1 MTLRLRPSPVL
12 ALAVALGLPLA
23 SPASAAET
31 ATTPTPTTQAA
42 TAAATGTDLVA
53 LGSALGA
60 AYAALL
66 QPGTATDTTTF
77 SLPDTLK
84 KIQAAAKVAGK
95 SELVDGLAT
104 KLNTASDNS
113 FASAL
118 ETVSGALADVPWSEA
133 KNLAAGGDTAVTDF
147 IRKTTAKKLRAQ
159 LLPVVQKSVAAA
171 GVPDQYKQ
179 LLAAAGPAASLFGKP
194 GVADL
199 EGYVTDKTL
208 DSVFAYL
215 AKQETALR
223 ANPALAENPTVQ
235 KAFALLTGK

>member
-1 MTLRLRPSPVL
+1 MLRRVSSAL
-12 ALAVALGLPLA
+12 ALVAALGLPLA
-23 SPASAAET
+23 PLASAAET
-31 ATTPTPTTQAA
+31 TPATA
-42 TAAATGTDLVA
+42 TAATTGTDLVA
-53 LGSALGA
+53 LGSALSS

-66 QPGTATDTTTF
+66 QPGTATDSTTF
-77 SLPDTLK
+77 ALPDTLK

-95 SELVDGLAT
+95 SEIVDQLAT
-104 KLNTASDNS
+104 QLNSSSDNS
-113 FASAL
+113 FSSAL
-118 ETVSGALADVPWSEA
+118 GLVSSALADVPWSEA
-133 KNLAAGGDTAVTDF
+133 KNLAAGGNTAVTDF
-147 IRKTTAKKLRAQ
+147 IRKSTSKKLRAQ

-194 GVADL
+194 GLADL

-235 KAFALLTGK
+235 KAFAMLTGK